1 MPWKGLSMYEQ
12 RLALIHRIVT
22 LKQSVGEV
30 AKEFGV
36 SRKTVHK
43 WLRRYRGH
51 ESVADRSRRPKRSPG
66 KTCRQTE
73 DQVLDIRR
81 RHNWGP
87 RKIHR
92 LLINQQQQQQQQ
104 QQHVPCDPPLAA
116 AGSVAAVSPP
126 AVVVPSP
133 GSAAAAAAPGAGVPS
148 LRTVARILTRNDC
161 VGSAAAAPPP
171 PTQFFE
177 RGAPNELWQPDHKGP
192 IEVARQRVWPL
203 SVLDDYSRYC
213 LCFQRVCDTGHQ
225 ATWDL
230 LWQLFERYGLPDSIL
245 CDNAFAAPVGLSWF
259 DARLVRLQIRP
270 MHGRP
275 YHPQTQGKV
284 ERFNGTAKR
293 ELLDFSA
300 RRDSFE
306 HFDEDAERF
315 RMVYN
320 TIRPHEALGDV
331 PPIAR
336 WKSSVRLRPPH
347 LPEVSYP
354 PGTITRRVSQVGDFH
369 YRNARIMVGRPL
381 ARQQVRIEERQADIG
396 VYYCWKLVRVIP
408 NEKLGGP
415 RSNKDK
421 IV

>member
-1 MPWKGLSMYEQ
+1 MGYTFSDDDGFLAASKEAVMPWKALSMYEQ

-22 LKQSVGEV
+22 LKQAVGKV

-43 WLRRYRGH
+43 WLRRYRRH
-51 ESVADRSRRPKRSPG
+51 ESVADRPRRPKRSPG
-66 KTCRQTE
+66 KTCPQTE

-104 QQHVPCDPPLAA
+104 QQCVPCDPPL
-116 AGSVAAVSPP
+116 
-126 AVVVPSP
+126 
-133 GSAAAAAAPGAGVPS
+133 GAGVPS

-161 VGSAAAAPPP
+161 VGSNADASTTTTPPP
-171 PTQFFE
+171 PNQFFE
-177 RGAPNELWQPDHKGP
+177 RGAPNQLWQLDHKGP

-203 SVLDDYSRYC
+203 SVLDDCSRYC

-225 ATWDL
+225 ATWDV

-259 DARLVRLQIRP
+259 DARLVRLQIQP

-331 PPIAR
+331 PPISR

-369 YRNARIMVGRPL
+369 YRNARIVVGRSL

-396 VYYCWKLVRVIP
+396 VYYCWKLVRVIA
-408 NEKLGGP
+408 NDQLGGP
-415 RSNKDK
+415 RSNQNK